1 MLLGPCAKCRMK
13 SLLPKKD
20 DNNRPICAWCFEKHY
35 STKAKRENTI
45 DRLLIDKKWW
55 QLWK

>member
-1 MLLGPCAKCRMK
+1 MLLGPCAKCRME

-55 QLWK
+55 QL